1 MVKID
6 CVEHRD
12 LCAEQ
17 VIRAFPTLRL
27 YKSGKAIAPDYRED
41 RYAGREYGKEGVSHL
56 MERLERR
63 KQTSF

>member
-41 RYAGREYGKEGVSHL
+41 R
-56 MERLERR
+56 
-63 KQTSF
+63 

>member
-1 MVKID
+1 MGGWGNRLLTYLFNTFSQVVKID

-27 YKSGKAIAPDYRED
+27 YRSGKAIAPDYRED
-41 RYAGREYGKEGVSHL
+41 R
-56 MERLERR
+56 
-63 KQTSF
+63 